1 MQYRQFGR
9 LDWKVSALGFGCMR
23 LPTTD
28 HAPGSQAVNEKET
41 ESMLLSAIDRGI
53 NYVDT
58 AYLYH
63 NGMSET
69 VVGKILKG
77 GYRRKVKLATKS
89 PVMLLKKPDD
99 FDAYLA
105 EQLKRLQADHIEFY
119 LLHALS
125 AQRWPV
131 ILGLDVL
138 RKAEAAVRDGR
149 IGHFGFSFHDN
160 FETFKKIVDAYDRWT
175 LCQIQYNYMDIENQ
189 AGTKGLR
196 YAASKGLAV
205 VVMEP
210 LLGGRLSKPPRAV
223 QDIFD
228 EFPVKHSPADWAL
241 QWTWNQPEVAVTLS
255 GMSEKKHVEENLR
268 SAENSA
274 IGSLGP
280 EESRLIERV
289 REKFRER
296 TVIPCTKCGYCVPC
310 PNGVDIPRNFEL
322 YNDGVIYEDLNTP
335 RMLYMRF
342 LGESERASA
351 CSQCGTCEEK
361 CPQGIAVG
369 EWMLKVDAALGKGK
383 VAVTPAA
390 TAADAAAPTSAA
402 TNSTAKK

>member
-1 MQYRQFGR
+1 
-9 LDWKVSALGFGCMR
+9 MR

-28 HAPGSQAVNEKET
+28 HTPGSSLINEKET
-41 ESMLLSAIDRGI
+41 EAMLLSAIDRGV

-77 GYRRKVKLATKS
+77 AYRRKVKLATKS
-89 PVMLLKKPDD
+89 PVMLLKKLED

-105 EQLKRLQADHIEFY
+105 EQMKRLQTDHIEFY

-125 AQRWPV
+125 AQRWPT

-138 RKAEAAVRDGR
+138 RKAEAALKDGR
-149 IGHFGFSFHDN
+149 IGHIGFSFHDN
-160 FETFKKIVDAYDRWT
+160 FETFQKIVDAYDGWT
-175 LCQIQYNYMDIENQ
+175 LCQLQYNYMDVENQ
-189 AGTKGLR
+189 AGTRGLR
-196 YAASKGLAV
+196 YAAAKGLAV

-210 LLGGRLSKPPRAV
+210 LLGGRLAKPPRAV
-223 QDIFD
+223 QEIFD
-228 EFPVKHSPADWAL
+228 AFPVKRSPVDWAL
-241 QWTWNQPEVAVTLS
+241 QWTWDQPEVAVTLS
-255 GMSEKKHVEENLR
+255 GMSGIKHVEENLR

-274 IGSLGP
+274 IGSFGP

-296 TVIPCTKCGYCVPC
+296 AVIPCTKCGYCVPC

-322 YNDGVIYEDLNTP
+322 YNDGVIYEELRTP
-335 RMLYMRF
+335 RMLYSMF
-342 LGESERASA
+342 LGEKERASA

-361 CPQGIAVG
+361 CPQNIAVR
-369 EWMLKVDAALGKGK
+369 EWMPKVDAVLGKGK
-383 VAVTPAA
+383 AAA
-390 TAADAAAPTSAA
+390 TATAGASKAAAVAPGASPTANTPAPAPSADSAA
-402 TNSTAKK
+402 KK